1 MTSKMNYIS
10 IILSMMYKFKL
21 KMKLFVTTKIQTSHI
36 KSFFFKLKK
45 ILINIIYYNPDTT
58 QTPTPRWD

>member
-1 MTSKMNYIS
+1 
-10 IILSMMYKFKL
+10 MMYKFKL